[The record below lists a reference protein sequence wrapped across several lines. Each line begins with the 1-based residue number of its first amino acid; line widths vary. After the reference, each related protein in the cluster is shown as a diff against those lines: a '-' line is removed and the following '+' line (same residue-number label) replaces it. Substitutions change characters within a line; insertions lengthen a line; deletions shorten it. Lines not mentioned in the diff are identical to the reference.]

1 MNFRT
6 RTPISDYYQNK
17 ERIKKKEQSRNENA
31 SFKSGSGSEQKTTR
45 IQ

>member
-6 RTPISDYYQNK
+6 RTPISEYYQHK
-17 ERIKKKEQSRNENA
+17 ERLKKKEQSRIENA
-31 SFKSGSGSEQKTTR
+31 SFKSGSGSEQKSTR